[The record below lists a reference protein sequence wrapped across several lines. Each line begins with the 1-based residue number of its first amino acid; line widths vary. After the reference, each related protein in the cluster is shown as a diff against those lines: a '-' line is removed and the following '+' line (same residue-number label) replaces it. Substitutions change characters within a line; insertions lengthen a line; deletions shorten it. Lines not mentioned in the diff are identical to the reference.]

1 MSSSFSIKD
10 TSQAAGVTPSVLRV
24 WEHRYGWPK
33 PTRQGNGYRVYDSSQ
48 VDEIK
53 RIADLVKQGLP
64 ISSLIVDGE
73 PSWPSAS
80 CQPLKKQL
88 THTRALPRPADVA
101 VSLLHRDLLDAL
113 EGRRVAAA
121 KEILQRLFWTVRPQ
135 EEVPYA
141 LVPTAMAVAEMR
153 TGGHPMPEGQELL
166 DLVRERCVQLLR
178 MQGSASDA
186 VAVVPARGGDQAIA
200 ALVSVALCARG
211 IPARPWLQLQEPG
224 VPYVLASEG
233 ECPPR
238 RAGKHVGTVTTL
250 GESGTIPLADLLD
263 AAKALPWQA
272 RRDQPAL
279 TR

>member
-1 MSSSFSIKD
+1 MDTSLSIKD

-33 PTRQGNGYRVYDSSQ
+33 PTRQGNGYRVYSSMQ

-53 RIADLVKQGLP
+53 RIADLVKQGLA

-73 PSWPSAS
+73 PTWPSAS
-80 CQPLKKQL
+80 SQPLKKQL
-88 THTRALPRPADVA
+88 TRTRALPRPAEAVA
-101 VSLLHRDLLDAL
+101 AQLHLELVDAL

-121 KEILQRLFWTVRPQ
+121 KEVLQRLFWTVRPQ
-135 EEVPYA
+135 EEVPFA
-141 LVPTAMAVAEMR
+141 LVPSAMAVAEIR
-153 TGGHPMPEGQELL
+153 AGGHPLPEGQELL

-178 MQGSASDA
+178 MQGAPSDA
-186 VAVVPARGGDQAIA
+186 IAVVPARGGDHAIA
-200 ALVSVALCARG
+200 ALVAVALCARG
-211 IPARPWLQLQEPG
+211 VPARPWVHLQEPT

-263 AAKALPWQA
+263 AAKPMPWQA